1 MTASLIFNSAF
12 AHTFRVRQFAAL
24 GRLGREHASRPPGYR
39 RGLASWLA
47 VVILA
52 GIGAIPTASGAS
64 QPTLLVYGDSISAA
78 YGIQRADGWV
88 EKLAVRLTD
97 THPDWQVVNASVSG
111 ETTSGGLARLPST
124 LATHSPAI
132 VVLELGGND
141 ALRGYPLER
150 IRGNLDRM
158 VTLARDAGSAVLLVG
173 MQIPPN
179 YGQPYVE
186 GFAAL
191 FRDVAGAQD
200 VPLVPFLLEGVAL
213 APGLMQD
220 DGIHPT
226 AAAQPLMLE
235 TIWPV
240 LEPLLARQGSAAR

>member
-1 MTASLIFNSAF
+1 MTASLILNSAF
-12 AHTFRVRQFAAL
+12 ARTFSVRDP
-24 GRLGREHASRPPGYR
+24 RASATCRNFGK
-39 RGLASWLA
+39 WLA
-47 VVILA
+47 VLILA
-52 GIGAIPTASGAS
+52 GIVAIPAVHGAS

-78 YGIQRADGWV
+78 YGIQRAEGWV
-88 EKLAVRLTD
+88 ERLAVRLSD
-97 THPDWQVVNASVSG
+97 THPDWKVVNASVSG

-124 LATHSPAI
+124 LAEHQPAI

-141 ALRGYPLER
+141 ALRGYPLDR

-158 VTLARDAGSAVLLVG
+158 AVLARDAGSAVLLVG

-191 FRDVAGAQD
+191 FRDVANAREM
-200 VPLVPFLLEGVAL
+200 PLVPFLLEGVAL
-213 APGLMQD
+213 SPGLMQD

-240 LEPLLARQGSAAR
+240 LEPLLAGRGAAAR